1 MTRYG
6 LLSRELDQLKS
17 KGCYE
22 VFTQDQQSRL
32 IKDCKWSASTDDC
45 LSILIDIKHCLR
57 CITMSFIKQHLLE
70 QQQLTN
76 DVMTCL
82 NDNDRD
88 VIEFLS
94 TRYLTSLD
102 VDDVGMTDEVLDLM
116 AKLNLNEEVN

>member
-1 MTRYG
+1 M
-6 LLSRELDQLKS
+6 S
-17 KGCYE
+17 
-22 VFTQDQQSRL
+22 L
-32 IKDCKWSASTDDC
+32 IKTY
-45 LSILIDIKHCLR
+45 
-57 CITMSFIKQHLLE
+57 LLE

-88 VIEFLS
+88 LIEFLS

>member
-1 MTRYG
+1 M
-6 LLSRELDQLKS
+6 S
-17 KGCYE
+17 
-22 VFTQDQQSRL
+22 L
-32 IKDCKWSASTDDC
+32 IKTY
-45 LSILIDIKHCLR
+45 
-57 CITMSFIKQHLLE
+57 LLE

-88 VIEFLS
+88 LIKFLS
-94 TRYLTSLD
+94 NRYLTSLD

>member
-1 MTRYG
+1 
-6 LLSRELDQLKS
+6 
-17 KGCYE
+17 
-22 VFTQDQQSRL
+22 
-32 IKDCKWSASTDDC
+32 
-45 LSILIDIKHCLR
+45 
-57 CITMSFIKQHLLE
+57 MSFIKQHLLE